1 MHACEACK
9 CAHHGGGAARNWE
22 HEGLHSGY
30 VGSCPC
36 ACMRAYVHGE
46 HAGMAWSLA
55 FILHPSPASHE
66 TRTSSRKNSLH
77 LHARTSAGACPA
89 HALL

>member
-1 MHACEACK
+1 MRTMEVEPPAIGNTRGCTA
-9 CAHHGGGAARNWE
+9 ATLGAARV
-22 HEGLHSGY
+22 H
-30 VGSCPC
+30 
-36 ACMRAYVHGE
+36 ACVHTCMASTQARRGAY
-46 HAGMAWSLA
+46 LA